1 MSYHHNDTDLSDGY
15 DLNMWQHNGLGTTIG
30 DTWTLSA
37 DYRFS
42 ESLEMGW
49 QGRFVEQVSVDT
61 LVGEIDKAG
70 YGVQD
75 VYANWMVLDDERL
88 TLSLTVKNL
97 FDKQYL
103 DHASNGDDFEAIP
116 GYEGVIGAYE
126 PGRKFVWAWR
136 CGSRCL
142 PLRKTANPGG
152 LAVSL
157 GASGCMP

>member
-1 MSYHHNDTDLSDGY
+1 MSGPLGHILIVEDDRQLSVGMSYHLNDTDLNDGY

-30 DTWTLSA
+30 DTWTLGA
-37 DYRFS
+37 DYRLS

-61 LVGEIDKAG
+61 LVSEIDKPG

-103 DHASNGDDFEAIP
+103 DHASNGDFEAIP
-116 GYEGVIGAYE
+116 DYEGVIGAYE
-126 PGRKFVWAWR
+126 PGREIR
-136 CGSRCL
+136 
-142 PLRKTANPGG
+142 
-152 LAVSL
+152 L
-157 GASGCMP
+157 GMAMRF